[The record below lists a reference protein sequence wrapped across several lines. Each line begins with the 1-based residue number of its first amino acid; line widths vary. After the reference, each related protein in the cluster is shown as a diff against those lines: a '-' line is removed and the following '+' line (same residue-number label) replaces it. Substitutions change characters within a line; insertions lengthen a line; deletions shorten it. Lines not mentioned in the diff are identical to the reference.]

1 MKGGLSMKGLVRA
14 AVTAAGF
21 LLTGCLV
28 SSTPLFDASNAAA
41 TPFAAGTYDACSGSD
56 ADNDRECNPMT
67 IGVSGDGLYTL
78 GVEDDLIM
86 ARFHDLGDGDF
97 AIQMRESDDD
107 EFMYYWGVLEGG
119 GMKIT
124 LLWCSDLP
132 RALVDKLVKD
142 GTLEADKDYSTC
154 TAKTAGAVITA
165 AKSYAAGEA
174 SSDSWVEIRPAASA
188 Q

>member
-1 MKGGLSMKGLVRA
+1 MKGLVRA
-14 AVTAAGF
+14 AVISAGF

-56 ADNDRECNPMT
+56 DDNDRECNPMT
-67 IGVSGDGLYTL
+67 IEVSDDGLYTL
-78 GVEDDLIM
+78 GVEDDRIE

-97 AIQMRESDDD
+97 AIQMTESDDD
-107 EFMYYWGVLEGG
+107 DFMYYWGAFDGDA
-119 GMKIT
+119 MKIT
-124 LLWCSDLP
+124 LLWCADLP
-132 RALVDKLVKD
+132 RALVDKLVED